1 MTTQRTSAP
10 RCALCGS
17 PMREERGMA
26 RENLGMVERWWT
38 CPRCLHRQ
46 TTVEEEG
53 GRDRP
58 EGSEACTSM

>member
-1 MTTQRTSAP
+1 MAGTHSGAP

-17 PMREERGMA
+17 AMREE
-26 RENLGMVERWWT
+26 LGMERSHGGLVQRWWT

-53 GRDRP
+53 GGDRP
-58 EGSEACTSM
+58 EGSEACASM

>member
-1 MTTQRTSAP
+1 MARSSAP
-10 RCALCGS
+10 RWPLCGTE
-17 PMREERGMA
+17 MREELGME
-26 RENLGMVERWWT
+26 RENAGMVERWWT

-46 TTVEEEG
+46 TTIEEEG